1 MAFSIMLGL
10 GFMIFFFSQIKELEV
25 KLKEQEHDRSVVEL
39 SVSSMKM
46 LSMNLVY
53 ELVLSLL
60 LLLLFVLSDQRA
72 GAQAEGT
79 RTPTICCRT
88 KGDSLNDVLSSILL
102 YYKFCDQFPAFY
114 FKREMILRFVNSF
127 GFVL

>member
-1 MAFSIMLGL
+1 M
-10 GFMIFFFSQIKELEV
+10 
-25 KLKEQEHDRSVVEL
+25 KEQEHDRSVVEL
-39 SVSSMKM
+39 SVSSTKM
-46 LSMNLVY
+46 LSLNLVY

-88 KGDSLNDVLSSILL
+88 KGESLNDVLSSILL
-102 YYKFCDQFPAFY
+102 YYKFCYQFPAFY
-114 FKREMILRFVNSF
+114 FKREMIL
-127 GFVL
+127 

>member
-1 MAFSIMLGL
+1 MAFSSMLGL
-10 GFMIFFFSQIKELEV
+10 GFMIFFSQIKELEV

-39 SVSSMKM
+39 SVSSTKM
-46 LSMNLVY
+46 LSLNLVY
-53 ELVLSLL
+53 ELALSL

-114 FKREMILRFVNSF
+114 FKREMIL
-127 GFVL
+127 

>member
-1 MAFSIMLGL
+1 M
-10 GFMIFFFSQIKELEV
+10 
-25 KLKEQEHDRSVVEL
+25 KEQEHDRSVVEL

-88 KGDSLNDVLSSILL
+88 KGDSLNDVLSLNLL
-102 YYKFCDQFPAFY
+102 YN
-114 FKREMILRFVNSF
+114 RFATDFLASI
-127 GFVL
+127 